1 MSGSHSGCHGYKWR
15 HTRPAMF
22 AVRPERC
29 WDLWEVG
36 GEGKYR
42 YCVIETWCVVCEMWA
57 GVEETVEHRVYNA
70 TQNNQ
75 IIALWQLLLNVWFV
89 IRNSKR
95 IFDVRKTHEKYISP
109 SMIGRWLTW
118 KRKTLCYETYR
129 VCHK

>member
-1 MSGSHSGCHGYKWR
+1 
-15 HTRPAMF
+15 
-22 AVRPERC
+22 
-29 WDLWEVG
+29 
-36 GEGKYR
+36 
-42 YCVIETWCVVCEMWA
+42 MWA

-109 SMIGRWLTW
+109 SMIGRWLT
-118 KRKTLCYETYR
+118 
-129 VCHK
+129 